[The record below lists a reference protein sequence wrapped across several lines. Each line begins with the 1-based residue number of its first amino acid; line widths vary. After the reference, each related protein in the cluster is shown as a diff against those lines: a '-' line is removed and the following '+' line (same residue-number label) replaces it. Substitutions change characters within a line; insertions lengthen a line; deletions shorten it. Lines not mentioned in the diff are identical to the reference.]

1 MCAPSVVADD
11 WISKGC
17 HITVNGIEL
26 AVRPDH
32 LGGVMFGSVFSALPP
47 LAVDEAIRVA
57 FRDCLPDPNVRRAW
71 IKRIDGAMVH
81 LYSHSGVLRE
91 IALGRLAELKFL
103 RVALARIKD

>member
-17 HITVNGIEL
+17 HIKVNGIEL

-32 LGGVMFGSVFSALPP
+32 LGGVVFGSVFSALPQ
-47 LAVDEAIRVA
+47 LAVEEAIRMA
-57 FRDCLPDPNVRRAW
+57 LRDCLTDARVRHAW

-91 IALGRLAELKFL
+91 IALGRLAELHFL
-103 RVALARIKD
+103 RIALARIKD